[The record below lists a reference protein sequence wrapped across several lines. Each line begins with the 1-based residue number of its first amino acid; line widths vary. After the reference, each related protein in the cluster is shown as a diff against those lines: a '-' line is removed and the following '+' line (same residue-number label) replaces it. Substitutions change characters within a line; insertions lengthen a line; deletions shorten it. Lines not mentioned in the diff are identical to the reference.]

1 MKAMKFVRELS
12 IAALCLAVALV
23 WVPLMGSVHLVC
35 ESVARKDA
43 ENNRTF

>member
-1 MKAMKFVRELS
+1 MRGLKLAQELS

-35 ESVARKDA
+35 ESVGRKGAD
-43 ENNRTF
+43 NSRTF